1 MDHMDN
7 TVNKS
12 KNESNQNGS
21 NQNESNQNE
30 SNQNESNQ
38 NESNKNESNQN
49 ESNQN
54 KSNQNNN
61 NKKNSSSST
70 SKTVFYISLFLVAVI
85 AIWSVML
92 NNSFTIA
99 ANAVF
104 SFLTNDFGWLYLI
117 CMLVFLVFDV
127 YVAFGRFGKIRLGG
141 NDSRPEYKNLTWF
154 GLLFGCG
161 MGVGLVFYGVA
172 EPLTH
177 YLYPIGVEAATPE
190 AADFAFRSFFMHWG
204 ILPWA
209 NYAVIGLALAYF
221 MFRKEKKGLISTLLT
236 PLIGEERAEGWIG
249 KVVDILAVFATVAG
263 VVTSL
268 GLGTLQIEAG
278 FHKLFGLP
286 TGLMVEILIIIVVS
300 VIYIGSAVSGLEKGI
315 TFISDTNI
323 YVAIG
328 LLTAC
333 FILGPKTE
341 MLDSFINGLGQYIGN
356 FIPDSLAVSAYGD
369 NGWLGSWKLFYWAWF
384 IAWAPFVGVFVAR
397 ISKGRTIREFILGVV
412 LVPALASCV
421 WGSVFGSLGVNLAEK
436 GILPVKIL
444 EEAVASPEV
453 GLFVVLREY
462 PAGFLLCI
470 VAIVSLCAFFVT
482 SANSGVYVLSMLTS
496 DGDKNPPNNKK
507 ILWGIIQSVM
517 AVGLLM
523 AGGLKPLQTISLAA
537 AFPFIFIMFAACGA
551 FIKVLKKE
559 KS

>member
-1 MDHMDN
+1 MD
-7 TVNKS
+7 
-12 KNESNQNGS
+12 
-21 NQNESNQNE
+21 
-30 SNQNESNQ
+30 
-38 NESNKNESNQN
+38 
-49 ESNQN
+49 
-54 KSNQNNN
+54 
-61 NKKNSSSST
+61 KKNNG
-70 SKTVFYISLFLVAVI
+70 SKTVFYVSLILVAAI
-85 AIWSVML
+85 AIWSVAF
-92 NNSFTIA
+92 NDSFTVA

-104 SFLTNDFGWLYLI
+104 SFLTNDFAWLYLV
-117 CMLVFLVFDV
+117 CMLVFLAFDV

-141 NDSRPEYKNLTWF
+141 DDSRPEYKNLTWF

-177 YLYPIGVEAATPE
+177 YLNPVGIKAATPE
-190 AADFAFRSFFMHWG
+190 SADFAFRSFFMHWG

-221 MFRKEKKGLISTLLT
+221 MFRKEKKGLISSILT
-236 PLIGEERAEGWIG
+236 PVIGEDRADGWPG

-278 FHKLFGLP
+278 LHKPFGMP
-286 TGLMVEILIIIVVS
+286 TGLAVEIAIIIVVS

-328 LLTAC
+328 LLAAC
-333 FILGPKTE
+333 FILGPKVE
-341 MLDSFINGLGQYIGN
+341 ILDSFINGMGQYIGN
-356 FIPDSLAVSAYGD
+356 FVQDSLSVSSYGD
-369 NGWLGSWKLFYWAWF
+369 NSWLGSWKLFYWAWF

-421 WGSVFGSLGVNLAEK
+421 WGSVFGSLGINLAEK
-436 GILPVKIL
+436 EILSIKKL

-462 PAGFLLCI
+462 PLGFVLCI

-482 SANSGVYVLSMLTS
+482 SVNSGVYVLSMLTS

-507 ILWGIIQSVM
+507 ILWGIIQSIM
-517 AVGLLM
+517 AIGLLM

-537 AFPFIFIMFAACGA
+537 AFPFIFIMFAACAA
-551 FIKVLKKE
+551 FIRILKKE
-559 KS
+559 